1 MKFRTQTYP
10 TRAAVF
16 AAALGLPAT
25 LLLAIFLPDLWLIG
39 AGWIAAVLG
48 LILLDALLSTS
59 IQRMEPHLEA
69 PSSGYVGHDYD
80 IRVTT
85 EFGPGIPPRAPEQ
98 RLSVNDRITV
108 SPALARAGVGDGGML
123 SLFGMRT
130 DLRGTAILA
139 RLWTRWQGPLG
150 LIWRQRIDPLQREI
164 PVTSDTQMVRDTA
177 AEIFTN
183 DANIGQKL
191 QRLRGDGTEFE
202 GLTEW
207 LPGMDKRSIDWKHSA
222 RHGNLLSREFRAERN
237 HNIIFAFDTGHL
249 MAEEVENVE
258 SGEAMTKLDR
268 ALNAA
273 LLMAFVSL
281 KIGDKVGLYA
291 FDQKPYLYAPAIGNT
306 RSFAQIRRVSA
317 QVDYSTAETNF
328 TLGLS
333 QLAQNL
339 QRRTLIVVFTDFVD
353 STQAELMVEN
363 MVRLLKRHIVIFV
376 AFRNTALDQLITQD
390 ALTPEDAAASLIGD
404 GLMREREVVLKRLE
418 RMGVNVID
426 ADAKTLNMKVLNTYL
441 LLKAR
446 NAI

>member
-16 AAALGLPAT
+16 AAAIGLPVT
-25 LLLAIFLPDLWLIG
+25 LMLAMFLPGLWLIG
-39 AGWIAAVLG
+39 AGWVAAVMG
-48 LILLDALLSTS
+48 LIVLDALLAAS
-59 IQRMEPHLEA
+59 IARMEPHIDA
-69 PSSGYVGHDYD
+69 PGSGYVGHDYD

-98 RLSVNDRITV
+98 RLSVNDRLSVT
-108 SPALARAGVGDGGML
+108 PTLARAGVGDGGML

-130 DLRGTAILA
+130 DLRGTAVLERI
-139 RLWTRWQGPLG
+139 WTRWQGPLG
-150 LIWRQRIDPLQREI
+150 LIWRQRIDPLQSEI

-177 AEIFTN
+177 AEIFSK

-191 QRLRGDGTEFE
+191 QRLRGDGTEFD

-222 RHGNLLSREFRAERN
+222 RHGTLLSREFRTERN
-237 HNIIFAFDTGHL
+237 HNIIFAFDSGHI
-249 MAEEVENVE
+249 MAEEVENLE
-258 SGEAMTKLDR
+258 TGEAMTKLDR

-281 KIGDKVGLYA
+281 KIGDKVGIYA
-291 FDQKPYLYAPAIGNT
+291 FDERPYLYAPAIGNT
-306 RSFAQIRRVSA
+306 RSFSQIRRVSA
-317 QVDYSTAETNF
+317 KVEYSTAETNF

-363 MVRLLKRHIVIFV
+363 MARLLKRHIVIFV
-376 AFRNTALDQLITQD
+376 AFRNTALDKLITQN
-390 ALTPEDAAASLIGD
+390 AQTPQEAAASLIGD
-404 GLMREREVVLKRLE
+404 GLMRERDIVLRRLE

-426 ADAKTLNMKVLNTYL
+426 ADAETLNMKVLNTYM

>member
-16 AAALGLPAT
+16 VAAIGLPVT
-25 LLLAIFLPDLWLIG
+25 LIVALFLPNLWLIG
-39 AGWIAAVLG
+39 AAWVAGLLG
-48 LILLDALLSTS
+48 LMVLDIFLSTA
-59 IQRMEPHLEA
+59 IARMEPQVEA
-69 PSSGYVGHDYD
+69 PSSGYVGHNYD
-80 IRVTT
+80 VRVSTI
-85 EFGPGIPPRAPEQ
+85 FGPGIPPRAPEQ
-98 RLSVNDRITV
+98 RLSVNDRLTAM
-108 SPALARAGVGDGGML
+108 PALARAGVGEGGML
-123 SLFGMRT
+123 SLFSLRT
-130 DLRGTAILA
+130 ELRGTAEVERI
-139 RLWTRWQGPLG
+139 WTRWQGPLA
-150 LIWRQRIDPLQREI
+150 LIWRQRIDPLSIEI
-164 PVTSDTQMVRDTA
+164 PVTSDTKMVRDTA
-177 AEIFTN
+177 AAIFTK

-191 QRLRGDGTEFE
+191 QRLRGDGTEFD

-222 RHGNLLSREFRAERN
+222 RHGALLSREFRTERN
-237 HNIIFAFDTGHL
+237 HNIVFAFDSGHL
-249 MAEEVENVE
+249 MAEEVEDIE
-258 SGEAMTKLDR
+258 TGEAMTKLDR

-273 LLMAFVSL
+273 LLMSFVSL

-291 FDQKPYLYAPAIGNT
+291 FDEKPYLYAPAIGNT

-317 QVDYSTAETNF
+317 QVNYSTAETNF

-353 STQAELMVEN
+353 GTQAELMVEN
-363 MVRLLKRHIVIFV
+363 ISRLLKRHIIIFV
-376 AFRNTALDQLITQD
+376 AFRNTALDKLIKQTVK
-390 ALTPEDAAASLIGD
+390 TPKQGAASLIGD
-404 GLMREREVVLKRLE
+404 NLMRERDVVLRRLE

-426 ADAKTLNMKVLNTYL
+426 ANADTLNMKVLNTYM

>member
-1 MKFRTQTYP
+1 M
-10 TRAAVF
+10 
-16 AAALGLPAT
+16 
-25 LLLAIFLPDLWLIG
+25 LAMFLPGLWLIG
-39 AGWIAAVLG
+39 AGWVAAILG
-48 LILLDALLSTS
+48 LIVLDTFLSTS
-59 IQRMEPHLEA
+59 IKQMEPIIDA
-69 PSSGYVGHDYD
+69 PGSGYVGHDYD
-80 IRVTT
+80 VRVTT

-98 RLSVNDRITV
+98 RLSANDRISI
-108 SPALARAGVGDGGML
+108 SPTLARAGVGDGGML

-130 DLRGTAILA
+130 DLRGTAVLERI
-139 RLWTRWQGPLG
+139 WTRWQGPLG
-150 LIWRQRIDPLQREI
+150 LVWRQRIDPLQTEI

-177 AEIFTN
+177 AEIFTK

-191 QRLRGDGTEFE
+191 QRLRGDGTEFD

-222 RHGNLLSREFRAERN
+222 RHGTLLSREFRTERN
-237 HNIIFAFDTGHL
+237 HNIVFAFDSGHL

-258 SGEAMTKLDR
+258 TGEAMTKLDR

-281 KIGDKVGLYA
+281 KIGDKVGMYA
-291 FDQKPYLYAPAIGNT
+291 FDERPYLYAPAIGNT

-317 QVDYSTAETNF
+317 QVNYSTAETNF

-363 MVRLLKRHIVIFV
+363 MARLLKRHIVIFV
-376 AFRNTALDQLITQD
+376 AFRNTALDTLITQSAD
-390 ALTPEDAAASLIGD
+390 TPEEAAASLIGD
-404 GLMREREVVLKRLE
+404 GLMRERDIVLRRLE

-426 ADAKTLNMKVLNTYL
+426 ADAETLNMKVLNTYM

>member
-16 AAALGLPAT
+16 AAAIGLPVT
-25 LLLAIFLPDLWLIG
+25 LMLALFLPDLWLVG
-39 AGWIAAVLG
+39 AGWVAAILG
-48 LILLDALLSTS
+48 LMALDALLSTS
-59 IQRMEPHLEA
+59 INRMEPDITSPGSA
-69 PSSGYVGHDYD
+69 YVGRNYD
-80 IRVTT
+80 VRITT
-85 EFGPGIPPRAPEQ
+85 EYGPGVPPRAPEQ
-98 RLSVNDRITV
+98 RLSVNDRVTV
-108 SPALARAGVGDGGML
+108 SPDIAKAGQGDGGML
-123 SLFGMRT
+123 SLFDLRT
-130 DLRGTAILA
+130 ERRGTAELE

-150 LIWRQRIDPLQREI
+150 LVWRQRIDPLQKEL
-164 PVTSDTQMVRDTA
+164 PVTSDTKMVRDTA
-177 AEIFTN
+177 AEIFTK

-191 QRLRGDGTEFE
+191 QRLRGDGTEFD

-207 LPGMDKRSIDWKHSA
+207 LPGMDRRSIDWKHSA
-222 RHGNLLSREFRAERN
+222 RHGTLLSREFRTERN
-237 HNIIFAFDTGHL
+237 HNIVFAFDSGHL
-249 MAEEVENVE
+249 MAEEVEDIE
-258 SGEAMTKLDR
+258 TGEAMTKLDR

-281 KIGDKVGLYA
+281 KIGDKVGIYA
-291 FDQKPYLYAPAIGNT
+291 FDKKPYLYAPAIGNT

-317 QVDYSTAETNF
+317 RVDYSTAETNF

-363 MVRLLKRHIVIFV
+363 MARLLKRHIVIFV
-376 AFRNTALDQLITQD
+376 AFRNTALDQLINQNATS
-390 ALTPEDAAASLIGD
+390 PEEAAASLIGD
-404 GLMREREVVLKRLE
+404 GLMREREIVLRRLE

-426 ADAKTLNMKVLNTYL
+426 ADAETLNMKVLNTYL
-441 LLKAR
+441 MLKAR

>member
-1 MKFRTQTYP
+1 M
-10 TRAAVF
+10 AA
-16 AAALGLPAT
+16 
-25 LLLAIFLPDLWLIG
+25 I
-39 AGWIAAVLG
+39 LG
-48 LILLDALLSTS
+48 LIVLDTFLSTS
-59 IQRMEPHLEA
+59 IKQMEPIIDA
-69 PSSGYVGHDYD
+69 PGSGYVGHDYD
-80 IRVTT
+80 VRVTT

-98 RLSVNDRITV
+98 RLSANDRISI
-108 SPALARAGVGDGGML
+108 SPTLARAGVGDGGML

-130 DLRGTAILA
+130 DLRGTAVLERI
-139 RLWTRWQGPLG
+139 WTRWQGPLG
-150 LIWRQRIDPLQREI
+150 LVWRQRIDPLQTEI

-177 AEIFTN
+177 AEIFTK

-191 QRLRGDGTEFE
+191 QRLRGDGTEFD

-222 RHGNLLSREFRAERN
+222 RHGTLLSREFRTERN
-237 HNIIFAFDTGHL
+237 HNIVFAFDSGHL

-258 SGEAMTKLDR
+258 TGEAMTKLDR

-281 KIGDKVGLYA
+281 KIGDKVGMYA
-291 FDQKPYLYAPAIGNT
+291 FDERPYLYAPAIGNT

-317 QVDYSTAETNF
+317 QVNYSTAETNF

-363 MVRLLKRHIVIFV
+363 MARLLKRHIVIFV
-376 AFRNTALDQLITQD
+376 AFRNTALDKLITQSAD
-390 ALTPEDAAASLIGD
+390 TPEEAAASLIGD
-404 GLMREREVVLKRLE
+404 GLMRERDIVLRRLE

-426 ADAKTLNMKVLNTYL
+426 ADAETLNMKVLNTYM

>member
-10 TRAAVF
+10 TRTAVF
-16 AAALGLPAT
+16 AAAFGLPVT
-25 LLLAIFLPDLWLIG
+25 LMLAMFLPDLWLVG
-39 AGWIAAVLG
+39 AAWVAAILG
-48 LILLDALLSTS
+48 LIVLDTLLSTP
-59 IQRMEPHLEA
+59 IKRMEPNIDA
-69 PSSGYVGHDYD
+69 PGSGYVGHDYD
-80 IRVTT
+80 VRVTT
-85 EFGPGIPPRAPEQ
+85 EYGPGIPPRAPEQ
-98 RLSVNDRITV
+98 RLSVNDRISV
-108 SPALARAGVGDGGML
+108 SPAIAQAGVGNGGML

-130 DLRGTAILA
+130 DLRGTAVLERI
-139 RLWTRWQGPLG
+139 WTRWQGPLG
-150 LIWRQRIDPLQREI
+150 LVWRQRIDPLGRDI

-177 AEIFTN
+177 AEIFTK

-191 QRLRGDGTEFE
+191 QRLRGDGTEFD

-222 RHGNLLSREFRAERN
+222 RHGNLLSREFRTERN
-237 HNIIFAFDTGHL
+237 HNIVFAFDSGHL
-249 MAEEVENVE
+249 MAEAVENTKT
-258 SGEAMTKLDR
+258 GEAMTKLDR

-281 KIGDKVGLYA
+281 KIGDKVGIYA
-291 FDQKPYLYAPAIGNT
+291 FDERPYLYAPAIGNT
-306 RSFAQIRRVSA
+306 RSFSQIRRVSA
-317 QVDYSTAETNF
+317 QVDYSTSETNF

-363 MVRLLKRHIVIFV
+363 MTRLLKRHIVIFV
-376 AFRNTALDQLITQD
+376 AFRNTALDKLINQD
-390 ALTPEDAAASLIGD
+390 AETPEDAAASLIGD
-404 GLMREREVVLKRLE
+404 GLMRERDIVLRRLE

-426 ADAKTLNMKVLNTYL
+426 ADAETLNMKVLNTYM
-441 LLKAR
+441 LLKAS

>member
-1 MKFRTQTYP
+1 MQFRTQTYP
-10 TRAAVF
+10 TRTAVF
-16 AAALGLPAT
+16 AAALGLPVT
-25 LLLAIFLPDLWLIG
+25 LLLAVFLPDLWLIG
-39 AGWIAAVLG
+39 AAWVAAILG
-48 LILLDALLSTS
+48 LMGLDILLSTS
-59 IQRMEPHLEA
+59 IKRMEPNVEA
-69 PSSGYVGHDYD
+69 PGAGYVGHDYD
-80 IRVTT
+80 VRVTT
-85 EFGPGIPPRAPEQ
+85 EFGPGVPPRTPEQ
-98 RLSVNDRITV
+98 RLSANDRLTV
-108 SPALARAGVGDGGML
+108 SPDIARAGLGDGGML
-123 SLFGMRT
+123 SLFGLRT
-130 DLRGTAILA
+130 DLRGTAVLERI
-139 RLWTRWQGPLG
+139 WTRWQGPLG
-150 LIWRQRIDPLQREI
+150 LIWRQRIDPLEREI
-164 PVTSDTQMVRDTA
+164 AVTSDTQMVRDTA
-177 AEIFTN
+177 AEIFTK

-191 QRLRGDGTEFE
+191 QRLRGDGTEFD

-222 RHGNLLSREFRAERN
+222 RHGTLLSREFRTERN

-258 SGEAMTKLDR
+258 TGEAMTKLDR

-281 KIGDKVGLYA
+281 KIGDKVGIYA
-291 FDQKPYLYAPAIGNT
+291 FDERPYLYAPAIGNT

-353 STQAELMVEN
+353 ATQAELMVEN
-363 MVRLLKRHIVIFV
+363 MARLLKRHIVIFV

-390 ALTPEDAAASLIGD
+390 AENSEEAAASLIGD
-404 GLMREREVVLKRLE
+404 GLMREREIVLRRLE

-426 ADAKTLNMKVLNTYL
+426 ANADTLNMKVLNTYM

>member
-1 MKFRTQTYP
+1 MKFRSQTYP

-16 AAALGLPAT
+16 AAALGLPVT
-25 LLLAIFLPDLWLIG
+25 LLLALFLPGLWLIG
-39 AGWIAAVLG
+39 AAWVAAVLG
-48 LILLDALLSTS
+48 LMALDVLLSTA
-59 IQRMEPHLEA
+59 IKRMEPQVDA
-69 PSSGYVGHDYD
+69 PGSGYVGHNYD
-80 IRVTT
+80 ARVTT

-98 RLSVNDRITV
+98 RLTVNDRLSVT
-108 SPALARAGVGDGGML
+108 PTRARAGISDGGML
-123 SLFGMRT
+123 SLFSLRT
-130 DLRGTAILA
+130 ELRGTAELERI
-139 RLWTRWQGPLG
+139 WTRWQGPLG
-150 LIWRQRIDPLQREI
+150 LIWRQRIDPLGQEI

-177 AEIFTN
+177 AELFTK

-191 QRLRGDGTEFE
+191 QNLRGDGTEFD

-222 RHGNLLSREFRAERN
+222 RHGTLLSREFRTERN
-237 HNIIFAFDTGHL
+237 HNIVFAFDSGHL
-249 MAEEVENVE
+249 MAEDVENAE
-258 SGEAMTKLDR
+258 TGEAMTKLDR

-273 LLMAFVSL
+273 LLMSFVSL

-291 FDQKPYLYAPAIGNT
+291 FDEKPYLYAPAIGNT
-306 RSFAQIRRVSA
+306 RSFAQIRKVSA
-317 QVDYSTAETNF
+317 RVEYSTSETNF

-363 MVRLLKRHIVIFV
+363 MARLLKRHIVIFV
-376 AFRNTALDQLITQD
+376 AFRNTALDKLITQN
-390 ALTPEDAAASLIGD
+390 AQTPKEAAASVIGD
-404 GLMREREVVLKRLE
+404 GLMRERDIVLKRLE

-426 ADAKTLNMKVLNTYL
+426 ANADTLNMKVLNTYM

>member
-10 TRAAVF
+10 TRTAVF
-16 AAALGLPAT
+16 AAALGLPVT
-25 LLLAIFLPDLWLIG
+25 LLLALFFPDLWLIG

-48 LILLDALLSTS
+48 LMALDILLSTS
-59 IQRMEPHLEA
+59 IKRMEPDIEA
-69 PSSGYVGHDYD
+69 PGSGYIGHDYD
-80 IRVTT
+80 ARITT
-85 EFGPGIPPRAPEQ
+85 VFGPGIPPRAPQQ
-98 RLSVNDRITV
+98 RLSVNDRLTV
-108 SPALARAGVGDGGML
+108 SPIIARAGVGDGGML
-123 SLFGMRT
+123 SLFGLRT
-130 DLRGTAILA
+130 ELRGTAVLE

-150 LIWRQRIDPLQREI
+150 LIWRQRIDPLTLEI
-164 PVTSDTQMVRDTA
+164 PVTSDTKMVRDTA
-177 AEIFTN
+177 AEIFTK

-191 QRLRGDGTEFE
+191 QRLRGDGTEFD

-207 LPGMDKRSIDWKHSA
+207 LPGMDRRSIDWKHSA
-222 RHGNLLSREFRAERN
+222 RHGTLLSREFRTERN
-237 HNIIFAFDTGHL
+237 HNIVFAFDTGHL
-249 MAEEVENVE
+249 MAEEVEDVE
-258 SGEAMTKLDR
+258 TGEAMTKLDR

-273 LLMAFVSL
+273 LLMSFVSL

-291 FDQKPYLYAPAIGNT
+291 FDEKPYLYAPAIGNT

-317 QVDYSTAETNF
+317 QIDYSTAETNF

-363 MVRLLKRHIVIFV
+363 MARLLKRHIVIFV

-390 ALTPEDAAASLIGD
+390 AATAEDAAASLIGD
-404 GLMREREVVLKRLE
+404 GLMREREVVLRRLE

-426 ADAKTLNMKVLNTYL
+426 ADAETLNMKVLNTYM

>member
-1 MKFRTQTYP
+1 M
-10 TRAAVF
+10 
-16 AAALGLPAT
+16 
-25 LLLAIFLPDLWLIG
+25 LAMFLPDLWLIG
-39 AGWIAAVLG
+39 AGWVAAILG
-48 LILLDALLSTS
+48 LIVLDALLSTS
-59 IQRMEPHLEA
+59 IRRMEPNIDA
-69 PSSGYVGHDYD
+69 PGSGYVGHDYD

-108 SPALARAGVGDGGML
+108 SPVIARAGVGDGGML

-130 DLRGTAILA
+130 DLRGTAVLERI
-139 RLWTRWQGPLG
+139 WTRWQGPLG
-150 LIWRQRIDPLQREI
+150 LVWRQRIDPLQSEI

-177 AEIFTN
+177 AEIFTK

-191 QRLRGDGTEFE
+191 QRLRGDGTEFD

-222 RHGNLLSREFRAERN
+222 RHGTLLSREFRTERN
-237 HNIIFAFDTGHL
+237 HNIVFAFDSGHL
-249 MAEEVENVE
+249 MAEEVENVKT
-258 SGEAMTKLDR
+258 GEAMTKLDR

-281 KIGDKVGLYA
+281 KIGDKIGMYA
-291 FDQKPYLYAPAIGNT
+291 FDERPYLYAPAIGST

-317 QVDYSTAETNF
+317 QVNYSTAETNF

-363 MVRLLKRHIVIFV
+363 MSRLLKRHIVIFV
-376 AFRNTALDQLITQD
+376 AFRNTALDKLITQNAD
-390 ALTPEDAAASLIGD
+390 TPEEAAASLIGD
-404 GLMREREVVLKRLE
+404 GLMRERDIVLRRLE

-426 ADAKTLNMKVLNTYL
+426 ADAETLNMKVLNTYM

>member
-16 AAALGLPAT
+16 AAALGLPVT
-25 LLLAIFLPDLWLIG
+25 LLLALFLPALWLIG
-39 AGWIAAVLG
+39 AGWVAALLG
-48 LILLDALLSTS
+48 LMALDAFLSTS
-59 IQRMEPHLEA
+59 IKRMEPQIDA
-69 PSSGYVGHDYD
+69 PGSGYVGRDYD
-80 IRVTT
+80 VRITT
-85 EFGPGIPPRAPEQ
+85 EFGSGVPPRSPEQ
-98 RLSVNDRITV
+98 RLSVNDRLTV
-108 SPALARAGVGDGGML
+108 KPTLARAGVGDGGML
-123 SLFGMRT
+123 SLFSLRT
-130 DLRGTAILA
+130 DLRGTAELE

-150 LIWRQRIDPLQREI
+150 LVWRQRVDPLEREI
-164 PVTSDTQMVRDTA
+164 PVTSDTKMVRDTA
-177 AEIFTN
+177 AEIFTK

-191 QRLRGDGTEFE
+191 QRLRGDGTEFD

-222 RHGNLLSREFRAERN
+222 RHGSLLSREFRTERN
-237 HNIIFAFDTGHL
+237 HNIVFAFDSGHL

-258 SGEAMTKLDR
+258 TGEAMTKLDR

-291 FDQKPYLYAPAIGNT
+291 FDEKPYLYAPAIGST

-317 QVDYSTAETNF
+317 RVNYSTAETNF

-363 MVRLLKRHIVIFV
+363 MARLLKRHIVIFV
-376 AFRNTALDQLITQD
+376 AFRNTALDKLIRQD
-390 ALTPEDAAASLIGD
+390 AKTPEDGAASLIGD
-404 GLMREREVVLKRLE
+404 GLMRERDIVLRRLE

-426 ADAKTLNMKVLNTYL
+426 ADADTLNMKVLNTYM

>member
-1 MKFRTQTYP
+1 MTFRTQTYP

-16 AAALGLPAT
+16 AAALGLPVT
-25 LLLAIFLPDLWLIG
+25 LLLAVFLPNLWLVG
-39 AGWIAAVLG
+39 AGWVAAILG
-48 LILLDALLSTS
+48 LMALDIGLSAS
-59 IQRMEPHLEA
+59 IKRMDPNIDA
-69 PSSGYVGHDYD
+69 PGSGYVGHDYD
-80 IRVTT
+80 VRVTT
-85 EFGPGIPPRAPEQ
+85 EFGPGVPPRAPEQ
-98 RLSVNDRITV
+98 RLSVNDRLTV
-108 SPALARAGVGDGGML
+108 SPVFARAGVGDGGML
-123 SLFGMRT
+123 SLFGLRT
-130 DLRGTAILA
+130 ELRGTAVLE

-150 LIWRQRIDPLQREI
+150 LIWRQRIDPLNTEI
-164 PVTSDTQMVRDTA
+164 PITSDTQMVRDTA
-177 AEIFTN
+177 AEIFTK

-191 QRLRGDGTEFE
+191 QRLRGDGTEFD

-207 LPGMDKRSIDWKHSA
+207 LPGMDRRSIDWKHSA
-222 RHGNLLSREFRAERN
+222 RHGTLLSREFRTERN
-237 HNIIFAFDTGHL
+237 HNIVFAFDTGHL
-249 MAEEVENVE
+249 MAEEVENIE
-258 SGEAMTKLDR
+258 TGEAMTKLDR

-291 FDQKPYLYAPAIGNT
+291 FDEKPYLYAPAIGNT

-317 QVDYSTAETNF
+317 QIDYSTAETNF

-353 STQAELMVEN
+353 STQAELMMEN
-363 MVRLLKRHIVIFV
+363 MARLLKRHIVIFV
-376 AFRNTALDQLITQD
+376 AFRNTALDKLITQD
-390 ALTPEDAAASLIGD
+390 AVTPEEAAASLIGD
-404 GLMREREVVLKRLE
+404 GLMRERDIVLRKLE

-426 ADAKTLNMKVLNTYL
+426 ADAETLNMKVLNTYM

>member
-16 AAALGLPAT
+16 AAALGLPVT
-25 LLLAIFLPDLWLIG
+25 LLLALFLPDLWLVG
-39 AGWIAAVLG
+39 AGWVAAIFG
-48 LILLDALLSTS
+48 LMSLDVLLSTS
-59 IQRMEPHLEA
+59 IKRMEPDIEA
-69 PSSGYVGHDYD
+69 PGSGFVGHDYD
-80 IRVTT
+80 VRVTT
-85 EFGPGIPPRAPEQ
+85 EFGPGVPPRSPEQ
-98 RLSVNDRITV
+98 RLSVNDRLTV
-108 SPALARAGVGDGGML
+108 SPVIAHAGVGDGGML
-123 SLFGMRT
+123 SLFGLRT
-130 DLRGTAILA
+130 DLRGMAVLE

-150 LIWRQRIDPLQREI
+150 LIWRQRIDPLTREI

-177 AEIFTN
+177 AEIFTK

-191 QRLRGDGTEFE
+191 QRLRGDGTEFD

-222 RHGNLLSREFRAERN
+222 RHGTLLSREFRTERN
-237 HNIIFAFDTGHL
+237 HNIVFAFDTGHL

-258 SGEAMTKLDR
+258 TGEAMTKLDR

-291 FDQKPYLYAPAIGNT
+291 FDEKPYLYAPAIGST
-306 RSFAQIRRVSA
+306 RSFSQIRRVSA
-317 QVDYSTAETNF
+317 QVNYSTAETNF

-363 MVRLLKRHIVIFV
+363 MARLLKRHIVIFV
-376 AFRNTALDQLITQD
+376 AFRNTALDQLISHKAT
-390 ALTPEDAAASLIGD
+390 TPEDAAASLIGD
-404 GLMREREVVLKRLE
+404 GLMREREIVLRRLE

-426 ADAKTLNMKVLNTYL
+426 ANAETLNMKVLNTYM

>member
-16 AAALGLPAT
+16 VAAIGLPVT
-25 LLLAIFLPDLWLIG
+25 LMLAIFLPSLWLIG
-39 AGWIAAVLG
+39 AGWVAAILG
-48 LILLDALLSTS
+48 LIVLDAFLSTS
-59 IQRMEPHLEA
+59 IKRMEPNIDA
-69 PSSGYVGHDYD
+69 PGSGYVGHDYD

-85 EFGPGIPPRAPEQ
+85 EFGPGIPPRSPEQ
-98 RLSVNDRITV
+98 RLSTNDRISIT
-108 SPALARAGVGDGGML
+108 PALARAGVGDGGML
-123 SLFGMRT
+123 SLMGMRT
-130 DLRGTAILA
+130 NLRGTAMLERI
-139 RLWTRWQGPLG
+139 WTRWQGPLG
-150 LIWRQRIDPLQREI
+150 LVWRQRIDPLQSEF

-177 AEIFTN
+177 AEIFTK

-191 QRLRGDGTEFE
+191 QRLRGDGTEFD

-222 RHGNLLSREFRAERN
+222 RHGTLLSREFRTERN
-237 HNIIFAFDTGHL
+237 HNIVFAFDSGHL

-258 SGEAMTKLDR
+258 TGEAMTKLDR

-281 KIGDKVGLYA
+281 KIGDKVGIYA
-291 FDQKPYLYAPAIGNT
+291 FDERPYLYAPAIGST

-317 QVDYSTAETNF
+317 KVDYSTAETNF

-363 MVRLLKRHIVIFV
+363 MSRLLKRHIVIFV
-376 AFRNTALDQLITQD
+376 AFRNTALDKLITQD
-390 ALTPEDAAASLIGD
+390 AESPEDAAASLIGD
-404 GLMREREVVLKRLE
+404 GLMRERDIVLRRLE

-426 ADAKTLNMKVLNTYL
+426 ANAETLNMKVLNTYM

>member
-16 AAALGLPAT
+16 AAALGLPVT
-25 LLLAIFLPDLWLIG
+25 LILALFLPDLWLIG
-39 AGWIAAVLG
+39 AAWVAAVLG
-48 LILLDALLSTS
+48 LILLDTLLSAS
-59 IQRMEPHLEA
+59 IKRMEPDVDA
-69 PSSGYVGHDYD
+69 PGSGYVGHDYD
-80 IRVTT
+80 VRVTT
-85 EFGPGIPPRAPEQ
+85 EYGPGVPPRSPEQ
-98 RLSVNDRITV
+98 RLSANDRLSV
-108 SPALARAGVGDGGML
+108 SPIIARAGSGNGGML
-123 SLFGMRT
+123 SLFGLRT
-130 DLRGTAILA
+130 ELRGTAVVERI
-139 RLWTRWQGPLG
+139 WTRWQGPLG
-150 LIWRQRIDPLQREI
+150 LIWRQRIDPLNLEI

-177 AEIFTN
+177 AEIFTK

-191 QRLRGDGTEFE
+191 QRLRGDGTEFD

-222 RHGNLLSREFRAERN
+222 RHGTLLSREFRTERN
-237 HNIIFAFDTGHL
+237 HNIVFAFDTGHL

-258 SGEAMTKLDR
+258 TGEAMTKLDR

-291 FDQKPYLYAPAIGNT
+291 FDEKPYLYAPAIGST
-306 RSFAQIRRVSA
+306 RSFSQIRRVSA
-317 QVDYSTAETNF
+317 QVNYSTAETNF

-363 MVRLLKRHIVIFV
+363 MARLLKRHIVIFV
-376 AFRNTALDQLITQD
+376 AFRNTALDQLISQN
-390 ALTPEDAAASLIGD
+390 ASTPEDAAASLIGD
-404 GLMREREVVLKRLE
+404 GLMREREIVLRRLE

-426 ADAKTLNMKVLNTYL
+426 ADAETLNMKVLNTYM

>member
-1 MKFRTQTYP
+1 M
-10 TRAAVF
+10 AA
-16 AAALGLPAT
+16 
-25 LLLAIFLPDLWLIG
+25 I
-39 AGWIAAVLG
+39 LG
-48 LILLDALLSTS
+48 LIVLDTFLSTS
-59 IQRMEPHLEA
+59 IKQMEPIIDA
-69 PSSGYVGHDYD
+69 PGSGYVGHDYD
-80 IRVTT
+80 VRVTT

-98 RLSVNDRITV
+98 RLSANDRISI
-108 SPALARAGVGDGGML
+108 SPTLARAGVGDGGML

-130 DLRGTAILA
+130 DLRGTAVLERI
-139 RLWTRWQGPLG
+139 WTRWQGPLG
-150 LIWRQRIDPLQREI
+150 LVWRQRIDPLQTEI

-177 AEIFTN
+177 AEIFTK

-191 QRLRGDGTEFE
+191 QRLRGDGTEFD

-222 RHGNLLSREFRAERN
+222 RHGTLLSREFRTERN
-237 HNIIFAFDTGHL
+237 HNIVFAFDSGHL

-258 SGEAMTKLDR
+258 TGEAMTKLDR

-281 KIGDKVGLYA
+281 KIGDKIGMYA
-291 FDQKPYLYAPAIGNT
+291 FDERPYLYAPAIGNT

-317 QVDYSTAETNF
+317 QVNYSTAETNF

-363 MVRLLKRHIVIFV
+363 MARLLKRHIVIFV
-376 AFRNTALDQLITQD
+376 AFRNTALDKLITQSAD
-390 ALTPEDAAASLIGD
+390 TPEEAAASLIGD
-404 GLMREREVVLKRLE
+404 GLMRERDIVLRRLE

-426 ADAKTLNMKVLNTYL
+426 ADAETLNMKVLNTYM

>member
-1 MKFRTQTYP
+1 M
-10 TRAAVF
+10 
-16 AAALGLPAT
+16 
-25 LLLAIFLPDLWLIG
+25 FLPDLWLIG
-39 AGWIAAVLG
+39 AGWVAAILG
-48 LILLDALLSTS
+48 LIVLDALLSTS
-59 IQRMEPHLEA
+59 IRRMEPNIDA
-69 PSSGYVGHDYD
+69 PGSGYVGHDYD

-108 SPALARAGVGDGGML
+108 SPVIARAGVGDGGML

-130 DLRGTAILA
+130 DLRGTAVLERI
-139 RLWTRWQGPLG
+139 WTRWRGPLG
-150 LIWRQRIDPLQREI
+150 LVWRQRIDPLQSEI

-177 AEIFTN
+177 AEIFTK

-191 QRLRGDGTEFE
+191 QRLRGDGTEFD

-222 RHGNLLSREFRAERN
+222 RHGTLLSREFRTERN
-237 HNIIFAFDTGHL
+237 HNIVFAFDSGHL

-258 SGEAMTKLDR
+258 TGEAMTKLDR

-281 KIGDKVGLYA
+281 KIGDKIGMYA
-291 FDQKPYLYAPAIGNT
+291 FDERPYLYAPAIGST

-317 QVDYSTAETNF
+317 QVNYSTAETNF

-363 MVRLLKRHIVIFV
+363 MSRLLKRHIVIFV
-376 AFRNTALDQLITQD
+376 AFRNTALDKLITQNAD
-390 ALTPEDAAASLIGD
+390 TPEEAAASLIGD
-404 GLMREREVVLKRLE
+404 GLMRERDIVLRRLE

-426 ADAKTLNMKVLNTYL
+426 ADAETLNMKVLNTYM

>member
-16 AAALGLPAT
+16 AAALGLPVT
-25 LLLAIFLPDLWLIG
+25 LLLALFLPALWLIG
-39 AGWIAAVLG
+39 AGWVAAILG
-48 LILLDALLSTS
+48 LMALDAFLSAS
-59 IQRMEPHLEA
+59 IKRMEPEVEA
-69 PSSGYVGHDYD
+69 PGSGYVGHDYD
-80 IRVTT
+80 VRVTT
-85 EFGPGIPPRAPEQ
+85 EYGPGVPPRAPEQ
-98 RLSVNDRITV
+98 RLSVNDRLTV
-108 SPALARAGVGDGGML
+108 TPALARAGVGDGGML

-130 DLRGTAILA
+130 ELRGTAVLERI
-139 RLWTRWQGPLG
+139 WTRWQGPLG
-150 LIWRQRIDPLQREI
+150 LIWRQRIDPLEREI

-177 AEIFTN
+177 AEIFTK

-191 QRLRGDGTEFE
+191 QRLRGEGTEFD

-207 LPGMDKRSIDWKHSA
+207 LAGMDKRSIDWKHSA
-222 RHGNLLSREFRAERN
+222 RHGMLLSREFRTERN
-237 HNIIFAFDTGHL
+237 HNIVFAFDTGHL

-258 SGEAMTKLDR
+258 TGEAMTKLDR

-273 LLMAFVSL
+273 LLMSFVSL
-281 KIGDKVGLYA
+281 KIGDKVGIYA
-291 FDQKPYLYAPAIGNT
+291 FDEKPYLYAPAIGNT

-317 QVDYSTAETNF
+317 QVEYSTAETNF

-363 MVRLLKRHIVIFV
+363 MARLLKRHIVIFV
-376 AFRNTALDQLITQD
+376 AFRNTALDQLISR
-390 ALTPEDAAASLIGD
+390 AAVTPEEAAASLIGD
-404 GLMREREVVLKRLE
+404 GLMREREIVLKRLE

-426 ADAKTLNMKVLNTYL
+426 ADAETLNMKVLNTYM

>member
-10 TRAAVF
+10 TRTAVF
-16 AAALGLPAT
+16 AAALGLPVT
-25 LLLAIFLPDLWLIG
+25 LLLALFLPDLWLVG
-39 AGWIAAVLG
+39 AGWVAAILG
-48 LILLDALLSTS
+48 LMVLDAFLSTS
-59 IQRMEPHLEA
+59 IKRMQPHLDA
-69 PSSGYVGHDYD
+69 PGSGYIGRDYD

-85 EFGPGIPPRAPEQ
+85 EFGPGVPPRAPEQ
-98 RLSVNDRITV
+98 RLSVNDRVTIT
-108 SPALARAGVGDGGML
+108 PALARAGVGDGGML

-130 DLRGTAILA
+130 DLRGTAMLE

-150 LIWRQRIDPLQREI
+150 LIWRQRIDPLERDI

-177 AEIFTN
+177 AEIFTK

-191 QRLRGDGTEFE
+191 QRLRGDGTEFD

-222 RHGNLLSREFRAERN
+222 RHGNLLSREFRTERN
-237 HNIIFAFDTGHL
+237 HNIVFAFDTGHL

-258 SGEAMTKLDR
+258 SGESMTKLDR

-291 FDQKPYLYAPAIGNT
+291 FDEKPYLYAPAIGST

-363 MVRLLKRHIVIFV
+363 MTRLLKRHIVIFV

-404 GLMREREVVLKRLE
+404 GLMRERDVVLRRLE

-426 ADAKTLNMKVLNTYL
+426 ADAETLNMKVLNTYL
-441 LLKAR
+441 VLKAR

>member
-1 MKFRTQTYP
+1 M
-10 TRAAVF
+10 
-16 AAALGLPAT
+16 
-25 LLLAIFLPDLWLIG
+25 FLPDLWLIG
-39 AGWIAAVLG
+39 AGWVAAILG
-48 LILLDALLSTS
+48 LIVLDALLSTS
-59 IQRMEPHLEA
+59 IRRMEPNIDA
-69 PSSGYVGHDYD
+69 PGSGYVGHDYD

-108 SPALARAGVGDGGML
+108 SPVIARAGVGDGGML

-130 DLRGTAILA
+130 NLRGTAALERI
-139 RLWTRWQGPLG
+139 WTRWQGPLG
-150 LIWRQRIDPLQREI
+150 LVWRQRIDPLQSEI

-177 AEIFTN
+177 AEIFTK

-191 QRLRGDGTEFE
+191 QRLRGDGTEFD

-222 RHGNLLSREFRAERN
+222 RHGTLLSREFRTERN
-237 HNIIFAFDTGHL
+237 HNIVFAFDSGHL

-258 SGEAMTKLDR
+258 TGEAMTKLDR

-281 KIGDKVGLYA
+281 KIGDKIGMYA
-291 FDQKPYLYAPAIGNT
+291 FDERPYLYAPAIGST

-317 QVDYSTAETNF
+317 QVNYSTAETNF

-363 MVRLLKRHIVIFV
+363 MSRLLKRHIVIFV
-376 AFRNTALDQLITQD
+376 AFRNTALDKLITQNAD
-390 ALTPEDAAASLIGD
+390 TPEEAAASLIGD
-404 GLMREREVVLKRLE
+404 GLMRERDIVLRRLE

-426 ADAKTLNMKVLNTYL
+426 ADAETLNMKVLNTYM

>member
-10 TRAAVF
+10 TRTAVL
-16 AAALGLPAT
+16 AAAIGLPIT
-25 LLLAIFLPDLWLIG
+25 LMLAMFLPSLWLIG
-39 AGWIAAVLG
+39 AAWVAAIMG
-48 LILLDALLSTS
+48 LIMLDTALSTS
-59 IQRMEPHLEA
+59 IKRMEPYIDA
-69 PSSGYVGHDYD
+69 PGSGYVGHDYD

-98 RLSVNDRITV
+98 RLSVNDRISI
-108 SPALARAGVGDGGML
+108 SPTQARAGVGNGGML

-130 DLRGTAILA
+130 DLRGTAVLERI
-139 RLWTRWQGPLG
+139 WTRWQGPLG
-150 LIWRQRIDPLQREI
+150 LVWRQRIDPLQSEI

-177 AEIFTN
+177 AEIFTK

-191 QRLRGDGTEFE
+191 QRLRGDGTEFD

-222 RHGNLLSREFRAERN
+222 RHGTLLSREFRTERN
-237 HNIIFAFDTGHL
+237 HNIVFAFDSGHL

-258 SGEAMTKLDR
+258 TGEAMTKLDR

-281 KIGDKVGLYA
+281 KIGDKIGMYA
-291 FDQKPYLYAPAIGNT
+291 FDERPYLYAPAIGNT

-317 QVDYSTAETNF
+317 QVNYSTAETNF

-363 MVRLLKRHIVIFV
+363 MARLLKRHIVIFV
-376 AFRNTALDQLITQD
+376 AFRNTALDKLITQSAD
-390 ALTPEDAAASLIGD
+390 TPEEAAASLIGD
-404 GLMREREVVLKRLE
+404 GLMRERDIVLRRLE

-426 ADAKTLNMKVLNTYL
+426 ADAETLNMKVLNTYM